1 MTIPTLTTLPVAPAR
16 TDPPATFV
24 TRADAFLAAIVTF
37 QGEMNT
43 SIGAMNTDIAGV
55 NADAV
60 SAAADAVSAAASA
73 AAAEAASNATEW
85 VSGTSYAEGD
95 VVYSPIDFK
104 SYRAN
109 TATSGTTDPSASAD
123 WTALGYALPTQTGN
137 AGKYLTTDGTNESW
151 SVVSAGG
158 SITATASGAI
168 TAGDAVLINS
178 DGTVSS
184 PTVTDLTSSFVDYNF
199 MPMKQSYFTSNTTFA
214 EIQGARPIAFDE
226 NTGNFYFMCKMVD
239 GSFYFNEISKI
250 STDDYFRPSLEQ
262 SGTLRM
268 PVSSYYFKHLNI
280 ALNHKNGTG
289 LLAAQYNQN
298 SEVSFV
304 PLRFNDDTMSMSSS
318 YNKRLLNNCSVVYNL
333 WYLDDVDKYVV
344 YYRNSSGYPAVA
356 TITSTSD
363 DKYDFTVNTE
373 YVVATASMGA
383 SDARY
388 ATGFYDKINNK
399 FIFSYS
405 DGTDYN
411 CKVATLSGDTFSFG
425 SQTTIQYLTIAF
437 FKKSIDYSETEDVYL
452 FAYQVNTNSSERMIA
467 ATLSGTTLTF
477 GTELNTLLD
486 TQYDG
491 GMVTLDPFSKA
502 LIIGRYQ
509 FRTINISGTTLSTAT
524 SSQDIGNSSWV
535 NNMEAKGAL
544 VYQKASGYVFAWG
557 KYGDVSAAQ
566 VVSSNISPSVFVGFA
581 EASVSDG
588 ETVDITVKSGTN
600 TSQSGLVAGQGYYLD
615 VYGNL
620 TTIRTGI
627 KAGVA
632 TSSTNLVMV

>member
-1 MTIPTLTTLPVAPAR
+1 MSKSR
-16 TDPPATFV
+16 
-24 TRADAFLAAIVTF
+24 
-37 QGEMNT
+37 
-43 SIGAMNTDIAGV
+43 DIA
-55 NADAV
+55 D
-60 SAAADAVSAAASA
+60 SAATINYIDTVT
-73 AAAEAASNATEW
+73 SN
-85 VSGTSYAEGD
+85 VQSQ
-95 VVYSPIDFK
+95 ID
-104 SYRAN
+104 N
-109 TATSGTTDPSASAD
+109 LDP
-123 WTALGYALPTQTGN
+123 LPSQTGN
-137 AGKYLTTDGTNESW
+137 ADKYLTTDGTNASW

-168 TAGDAVLINS
+168 TAGDAVVINS

-199 MPMKQSYFTSNTTFA
+199 MPMNYSYFTSNTTFA
-214 EIQGARPIAFDE
+214 ENEGARPIAFDE

-250 STDDYFRPSLEQ
+250 SSDDYFRPSLEQ

-268 PVSSYYFKHLNI
+268 PVSNYYFKHHAI

-289 LLAAQYNQN
+289 LLAALYSQN

-318 YNKRLLNNCSVVYNL
+318 YNKRLPNNCSAVYNL

-344 YYRNSSGYPAVA
+344 FYRNSSGYPAVA
-356 TITSTSD
+356 TITSTSA
-363 DKYDFTVNTE
+363 DKYDFTINTE
-373 YVVATASMGA
+373 YVISSSVSLSA
-383 SDARY
+383 SDARG
-388 ATGFYDKINNK
+388 ATGYYDKINSK
-399 FIFSYS
+399 FIFIFDDS
-405 DGTDYN
+405 TNLDY
-411 CKVATLSGDTFSFG
+411 KVGTLSGDAFSFG
-425 SQTTIQYLTIAF
+425 SQLTIITNNATF

-452 FAYQVNTNSSERMIA
+452 FAYKVTSDTDERMKA

-477 GTELNTLLD
+477 GSELNTGLQ
-486 TQYDG
+486 TEYSG

-502 LIIGRYQ
+502 IVIGKYG
-509 FRTINISGTTLSTAT
+509 FKTLSISGTTLTNLIPVKT
-524 SSQDIGNSSWV
+524 IGNSSWA
-535 NNMEAKGAL
+535 NNMEARGAL

-566 VVSSNISPSVFVGFA
+566 VVSSDISPNVFVGFA

-588 ETVDITVKSGTN
+588 ATVDITVKSGTN